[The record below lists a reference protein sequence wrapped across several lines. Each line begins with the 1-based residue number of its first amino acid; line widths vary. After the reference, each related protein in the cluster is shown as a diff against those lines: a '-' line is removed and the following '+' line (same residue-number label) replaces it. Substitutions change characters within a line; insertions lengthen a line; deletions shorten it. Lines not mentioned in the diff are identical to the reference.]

1 MKIRSCGFFLACVIG
16 WGLFL
21 ATPSQ
26 AEFYVAGQLGFS
38 FPQKFGAITGTGSAS
53 GLTKDDIGLQ
63 NSFLYGGKIG
73 YFFRYGTSVGIEME
87 AFTTNPHVKAQA
99 TTISFAGAPIV
110 TVAGAGSHLRLITSA
125 INVIARFPGQQF
137 GPYLEPHFYMGAGP
151 GIFFA
156 RLSDLPG
163 KSSDTALGLNVLG
176 GVRVFLSK
184 NIAWFLEYK
193 YNRVTFKFDEL
204 LVKTD
209 YSAHHVVFG
218 VGFHF

>member
-26 AEFYVAGQLGFS
+26 AEFYVAGQFGFS
-38 FPQKFGAITGTGSAS
+38 DPQDSGDVQGTGAAS
-53 GLTKDDIGLQ
+53 GLTASDIALKD
-63 NSFLYGGKIG
+63 SFLYGGKIG
-73 YFFRYGTSVGIEME
+73 YFFRYGTSVGIELE

-137 GPYLEPHFYMGAGP
+137 GPYLEPHFYVGAGP

-163 KSSDTALGLNVLG
+163 TSSDTALGLNALA

-184 NIAWFLEYK
+184 NTAVFVEYK
-193 YNRVTFKFDEL
+193 YNRATFEFDEL
-204 LVKTD
+204 LLKAD
-209 YSAHHVVFG
+209 YSAHNAAFG

>member
-26 AEFYVAGQLGFS
+26 AEFYVAGPLGFS

-87 AFTTNPHVKAQA
+87 AFTTNPNVKAQA
-99 TTISFAGAPIV
+99 TTIGFGGAPLV
-110 TVAGAGSHLRLITSA
+110 TVADRGNNVRLITSA
-125 INVIARFPGQQF
+125 INVIVRFPGVQF
-137 GPYLEPHFYMGAGP
+137 GPYLEPHFYVGAGP
-151 GIFFA
+151 GLFFA
-156 RLSDLPG
+156 RVSDLPG
-163 KSSDTALGLNVLG
+163 TSSDTALGLNVLG
-176 GVRVFLSK
+176 GVRVFLSRH
-184 NIAWFLEYK
+184 AAVFVEYK
-193 YNRVTFKFDEL
+193 YNRATFEFDEL
-204 LVKTD
+204 LVETD
-209 YSAHHVVFG
+209 YSAHNVALG
-218 VGFHF
+218 VGLHF

>member
-87 AFTTNPHVKAQA
+87 AFTTNPNVKAQA
-99 TTISFAGAPIV
+99 TTIGFGGAPLV
-110 TVAGAGSHLRLITSA
+110 TFADRGNNVRLITSA
-125 INVIARFPGQQF
+125 INVIVRFPGQQF

-184 NIAWFLEYK
+184 NTAVFVEYK
-193 YNRVTFKFDEL
+193 HNRATFKFDEL
-204 LVKTD
+204 LLKAD